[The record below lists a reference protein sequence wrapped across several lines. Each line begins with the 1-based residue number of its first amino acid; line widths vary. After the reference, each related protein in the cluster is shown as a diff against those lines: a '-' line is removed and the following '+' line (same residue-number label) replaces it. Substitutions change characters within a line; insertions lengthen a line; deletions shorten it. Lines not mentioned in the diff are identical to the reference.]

1 MRRLF
6 FVIFICLTTGIVVS
20 AHPSG
25 PVQQESA
32 IEGGRKGVVDGYHE
46 TMWAHD
52 YRLSVIELA
61 SHLNIDEYV
70 YAPEQDPYVGSSDW
84 FMPYP
89 HDSADLIKELMAA
102 CSRNGIVFTWCIR
115 PDKDYSWSDADYNL
129 LLGKFEM
136 MHYMGVRSFG
146 IILDDVPC
154 AADEQ
159 WRKKELI
166 GRVNTDF
173 MAKKGV
179 KPLLASF
186 DGYYMPENAGET
198 MKLGMY
204 AYAGKSLEEAAEEI
218 APDVKEQLVR
228 FVRNSDVWNAR
239 FSGTE
244 DYIYE
249 FIAADGYAQDDYDAL
264 MAEFMAVEDVP
275 AAVSKSANKALYNE
289 MRPWLEEFGK
299 LGTRCRKV
307 LECMSSYAAGD
318 IPGFW
323 SIYASNLMSEAERA
337 SYNEYPS
344 GTGTLQPYYEKMMD
358 ELADAFDMDNESRV
372 SHRHIAGDGMDTYIA
387 PSGTSVCHL
396 ILNNPDGREVIV
408 RLSDEAGRYT
418 AEFCINE
425 SYFRFDMKG
434 NAVKVEVLGDVP
446 VFETVFVK

>member
-6 FVIFICLTTGIVVS
+6 FIIFFCLITGVVS

-25 PVQQESA
+25 HAQQEDVS
-32 IEGGRKGVVDGYHE
+32 EGGGKGVVDGYHGV
-46 TMWAHD
+46 MWAHD
-52 YRLSVIELA
+52 YRLSIIDLA
-61 SHLNIDEYV
+61 SHLKIGEYV
-70 YAPEQDPYVGSSDW
+70 YAPDQDPYVASSDW

-89 HDSADLIKELMAA
+89 QGSADRIKELMEA
-102 CSRNGIVFTWCIR
+102 CSSNGIVFTWCVR

-154 AADEQ
+154 EADEQ
-159 WRKKELI
+159 WRKKELVE
-166 GRVNTDF
+166 RVNADF

-179 KPLLASF
+179 EPLLASF
-186 DGYYMPENAGET
+186 DGYYVPDNAGET

-204 AYAGKSLEEAAEEI
+204 AYAGKSLEDAAEEL

-228 FVRNSDVWNAR
+228 FVRNSDVWNSQ
-239 FSGTE
+239 FTGTE
-244 DYIYE
+244 DYAYDLIPVS
-249 FIAADGYAQDDYDAL
+249 GYSHEDYDAL
-264 MAEFMAVEDVP
+264 VAEFRAIEDVP
-275 AAVSKSANKALYNE
+275 YAMSKAADKALYNE
-289 MRPWLEEFGK
+289 MKPWLEEFGK

-372 SHRHIAGDGMDTYIA
+372 SHRHIAGDGIDTYIA

-446 VFETVFVK
+446 VFETIFVK